1 MKKII
6 VLFVLLSLAG
16 CAKVTENTPVD
27 EYISGSAE
35 FSLTFPASYELSTA
49 SDSSSAGVEVTAHC
63 VRSGEGITLS
73 VVSPER
79 SKDVGIK
86 LGGDGCF
93 LTVGETSIAMS
104 ESAGQGITDVFA
116 AMFPDS
122 YTISA
127 SEDGQSR
134 LLTSEYGTVYVS
146 EDGIPQKISCGERE
160 ITVSDFVAQAE

>member
-1 MKKII
+1 M
-6 VLFVLLSLAG
+6 
-16 CAKVTENTPVD
+16 D
-27 EYISGSAE
+27 EYISRSAE
-35 FSLTFPASYELSTA
+35 FSLTFPASYELSTS
-49 SDSSSAGVEVTAHC
+49 SDSSSDGVEVTAHC

-93 LTVGETSIAMS
+93 LTVGDSYIAMS
-104 ESAGQGITDVFA
+104 ESAGRGITDVFA

-160 ITVSDFVAQAE
+160 ITVSDFVTQAE

>member
-1 MKKII
+1 MD
-6 VLFVLLSLAG
+6 G
-16 CAKVTENTPVD
+16 
-27 EYISGSAE
+27 YISRSAE
-35 FSLTFPASYELSTA
+35 FSLTFPASYELSTS
-49 SDSSSAGVEVTAHC
+49 SDSSSDGVEVTAHC

-93 LTVGETSIAMS
+93 LTVGDSSIAMS
-104 ESAGQGITDVFA
+104 ESAGRGITDVFA

>member
-1 MKKII
+1 
-6 VLFVLLSLAG
+6 
-16 CAKVTENTPVD
+16 VD
-27 EYISGSAE
+27 EYISRNAE
-35 FSLTFPASYELSTA
+35 FSLTFPASYELSTS

-104 ESAGQGITDVFA
+104 ESAGRGITDVFA
-116 AMFPDS
+116 AMYPDS

>member
-6 VLFVLLSLAG
+6 VLFVLLSIAG
-16 CAKVTENTPVD
+16 CAKVAENTPVD
-27 EYISGSAE
+27 EYIAVNSE
-35 FSLTFPASYELSTA
+35 FSLTFPAAYVMSSSSDSA
-49 SDSSSAGVEVTAHC
+49 SDGVEVTAHC
-63 VRSGEGITLS
+63 VKSGEGISLS

-79 SKDVGIK
+79 SKDIGVT
-86 LGGDGCF
+86 LGDGGCF

-104 ESAGQGITDVFA
+104 ESAGSGISDVFA

-134 LLTSEYGTVYVS
+134 LLSSEYGTVYVS

-160 ITVSDFVAQAE
+160 IRVSDFVAQAE

>member
-1 MKKII
+1 M
-6 VLFVLLSLAG
+6 
-16 CAKVTENTPVD
+16 
-27 EYISGSAE
+27 
-35 FSLTFPASYELSTA
+35 
-49 SDSSSAGVEVTAHC
+49 EVTAHC

-104 ESAGQGITDVFA
+104 ESAGRGITDVFA

>member
-27 EYISGSAE
+27 EYISESAE
-35 FSLTFPASYELSTA
+35 FSLTFPASYELSTS
-49 SDSSSAGVEVTAHC
+49 SDSSSDGVEVTAHC

-93 LTVGETSIAMS
+93 LTVGDSYIAMS
-104 ESAGQGITDVFA
+104 ESAGRGDERVRN
-116 AMFPDS
+116 S
-122 YTISA
+122 V
-127 SEDGQSR
+127 R
-134 LLTSEYGTVYVS
+134 LGGRNTAKNILRRARDYSLGLCRA
-146 EDGIPQKISCGERE
+146 G
-160 ITVSDFVAQAE
+160 

>member
-1 MKKII
+1 
-6 VLFVLLSLAG
+6 
-16 CAKVTENTPVD
+16 
-27 EYISGSAE
+27 
-35 FSLTFPASYELSTA
+35 
-49 SDSSSAGVEVTAHC
+49 
-63 VRSGEGITLS
+63 
-73 VVSPER
+73 
-79 SKDVGIK
+79 
-86 LGGDGCF
+86 
-93 LTVGETSIAMS
+93 MS
-104 ESAGQGITDVFA
+104 ESAGRGITDVFA

>member
-1 MKKII
+1 M
-6 VLFVLLSLAG
+6 
-16 CAKVTENTPVD
+16 
-27 EYISGSAE
+27 
-35 FSLTFPASYELSTA
+35 STA
-49 SDSSSAGVEVTAHC
+49 SDSSSDGVEVTAHC

-93 LTVGETSIAMS
+93 LTVGDSSIAMS
-104 ESAGQGITDVFA
+104 ESAGRGITDVFA
-116 AMFPDS
+116 AMYPDS

>member
-1 MKKII
+1 M
-6 VLFVLLSLAG
+6 
-16 CAKVTENTPVD
+16 D
-27 EYISGSAE
+27 EYISRSAE
-35 FSLTFPASYELSTA
+35 FSLTFPASYELSTS
-49 SDSSSAGVEVTAHC
+49 SDSSSDGVEVTAHC

-93 LTVGETSIAMS
+93 LTVGDSYIAMS
-104 ESAGQGITDVFA
+104 ESAGRGITDVFA

>member
-1 MKKII
+1 M
-6 VLFVLLSLAG
+6 
-16 CAKVTENTPVD
+16 
-27 EYISGSAE
+27 
-35 FSLTFPASYELSTA
+35 
-49 SDSSSAGVEVTAHC
+49 EVTAHC

>member
-27 EYISGSAE
+27 EYISRSAE
-35 FSLTFPASYELSTA
+35 FSLTFPASYELST
-49 SDSSSAGVEVTAHC
+49 SPDSSSDGVEVTAHC

-86 LGGDGCF
+86 LSGDGCF

>member
-1 MKKII
+1 M
-6 VLFVLLSLAG
+6 
-16 CAKVTENTPVD
+16 
-27 EYISGSAE
+27 
-35 FSLTFPASYELSTA
+35 
-49 SDSSSAGVEVTAHC
+49 EVTAHC

-127 SEDGQSR
+127 SEDG
-134 LLTSEYGTVYVS
+134 
-146 EDGIPQKISCGERE
+146 IPQKISCGERE